1 MLNDAPTDAMIIK
14 GQKVESENPCH
25 LTKIVGIILQLLAYE
40 STQSIKT
47 DNPAPRGLLLSEK
60 IYSLSGYLFK

>member
-1 MLNDAPTDAMIIK
+1 MLNNTPTDATIIK
-14 GQKVESENPCH
+14 GQKVKSGNPRH

-47 DNPAPRGLLLSEK
+47 DNPAARGLLLSEK
-60 IYSLSGYLFK
+60 IHSLSVYLFK